1 MGKIKALLGIL
12 IILILGVAVY
22 YIYYLPKQ
30 PEIDQQADLGLEEI
44 QNTWQSQGLNVAFLH
59 ESPTETLTLSVEELS
74 EIKAKLSEL
83 SSSNNEKTRN
93 LAEVYLNYVEFL
105 IKNKQFEN
113 ASQTVGDDFC
123 NSISGYSSMIALKE
137 SAHEA
142 LVELNDKILEFNKKY
157 PAESLEI
164 NLFTSKDTELLDAEK
179 VQALKANFED
189 LKKACAGVAS

>member
-1 MGKIKALLGIL
+1 MEKIKALLGIL

-179 VQALKANFED
+179 V
-189 LKKACAGVAS
+189 